1 MKIQKTFGVCL
12 LAVMILT
19 GLCTIASAVDQKGT
33 VTGRVDT
40 VNDVEIDHGSAANWS
55 EAALSAHGETLQ
67 AKYRAMLA
75 ELKKELSAAVP
86 AVDEQ
91 KKTAFDNAH
100 AAVQAGD
107 EEYSAWYP
115 KIRDALVKQQNA
127 KGGWTPSTPGT
138 ISYQTPM
145 AIIILATPHRYIPIY
160 QR

>member
-1 MKIQKTFGVCL
+1 
-12 LAVMILT
+12 MILT

-40 VNDVEIDHGSAANWS
+40 VNDVEIVHGSSANWS

-67 AKYRAMLA
+67 AKYTAMFA
-75 ELKKELSAAVP
+75 ELKKELFAAVP

-107 EEYSAWYP
+107 EAYSEWYP

-127 KGGWTPSTPGT
+127 QGGWTRDAPPGT
-138 ISYQTPM
+138 ISYETPM